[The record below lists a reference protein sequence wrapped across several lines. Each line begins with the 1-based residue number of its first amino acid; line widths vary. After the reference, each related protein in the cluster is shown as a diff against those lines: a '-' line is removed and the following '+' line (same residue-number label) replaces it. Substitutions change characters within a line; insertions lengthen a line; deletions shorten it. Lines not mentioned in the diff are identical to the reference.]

1 MLHLSFKMCQQKQTF
16 CFVYIR
22 KMTTF
27 FLNYFFLAK
36 CRHFSQ
42 KILTSHH
49 FMTMLIFFFFYEG
62 LNTPS
67 WTDPLRDF
75 DTWDKKFIFVEI
87 LQMKNDE
94 VIVKGYSFNMFAVY
108 PFVEQMQ
115 WKIRTEEVNKHKQIL
130 SV

>member
-49 FMTMLIFFFFYEG
+49 FMTMLIFFSFMRVLTLHHEQIHCGILTRETKSLFLLKFF
-62 LNTPS
+62 
-67 WTDPLRDF
+67 
-75 DTWDKKFIFVEI
+75 K
-87 LQMKNDE
+87 
-94 VIVKGYSFNMFAVY
+94 
-108 PFVEQMQ
+108 
-115 WKIRTEEVNKHKQIL
+115 
-130 SV
+130 